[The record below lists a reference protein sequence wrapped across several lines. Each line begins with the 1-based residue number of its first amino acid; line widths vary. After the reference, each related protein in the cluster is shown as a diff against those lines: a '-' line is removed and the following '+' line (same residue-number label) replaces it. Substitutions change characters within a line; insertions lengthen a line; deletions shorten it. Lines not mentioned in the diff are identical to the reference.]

1 MNCTNLL
8 PEGIYEYE
16 SPCLHVWVDSN
27 VGLMHY
33 EWLAAPSAG
42 QFRAGIDLS
51 VEWVHRM
58 GVGSWIHDS
67 RRLEGVSAG
76 EQRWALGCLAH
87 AVAHSKVRLL
97 ALVNATGTLSK
108 AAFEEEVKG
117 RTGRAV
123 EIGEYGTYKEA
134 ADRIAGIRF

>member
-1 MNCTNLL
+1 MNWTNLL

-27 VGLMHY
+27 LRLMHS

-51 VEWVHRM
+51 VEWAHRM
-58 GVGSWIHDS
+58 EIGSWIQDS
-67 RRLEGVSAG
+67 RGLEGVSA
-76 EQRWALGCLAH
+76 EQQRWALGCLAQ
-87 AVAHSKVRLL
+87 AVVNSKLRLL

-108 AAFEEEVKG
+108 AAFEEEIKG
-117 RTGRAV
+117 RTGRTV
-123 EIGEYGTYKEA
+123 ETGEFKNYKDA
-134 ADRIAGIRF
+134 ADWIANIRF